1 MSKYDA
7 MTTEDFDRHLA
18 LVLKDMTPE
27 AILMIPGVYDVLAEE
42 LNNAALDSW
51 AQEQQEK
58 KDAQ

>member
-18 LVLKDMTPE
+18 LVLKDMTHE
-27 AILMIPGVYDVLAEE
+27 SIMQIPGIYEVLSEE
-42 LNNAALDSW
+42 LNNEVLDSW

-58 KDAQ
+58 EDNR